1 MKLKH
6 ILVFDMFN
14 MQIRIRYTER
24 VYILP
29 IGGGGDG
36 DEHLMEFH
44 QVCSPYQ
51 P

>member
-1 MKLKH
+1 MLY
-6 ILVFDMFN
+6 

-36 DEHLMEFH
+36 DEHLMEFN
-44 QVCSPYQ
+44 QVLSLIKGFKYQ
-51 P
+51 